1 MLVKLRLM
9 RMGRRHAPTYR
20 IVAIDS
26 RMRRDGRFL
35 EILGHYNPRTSG
47 DPEIVVKDDR
57 TAYWLGVGAQPS
69 ETVRSLLR
77 RSGMLGRMDQERRD
91 AYLREALERRS
102 IEEQRASDEPS
113 EGLEGSEGGEG
124 A

>member
-1 MLVKLRLM
+1 MVRLRLM

-35 EILGHYNPRTSG
+35 EIVGHYNPRTSG
-47 DPEIVVKDDR
+47 DPEIVIKEDR
-57 TAYWLGVGAQPS
+57 VLYWLGVGAQPS

-77 RSGMLGRMDQERRD
+77 RTGLLARLDQERRD
-91 AYLREALERRS
+91 AYLRQALERRS
-102 IEEQRASDEPS
+102 LEEDRSPARGEEEGPARA
-113 EGLEGSEGGEG
+113 
-124 A
+124 

>member
-1 MLVKLRLM
+1 MVKLRLM

-20 IVAIDS
+20 IVAIDA

-35 EILGHYNPRTSG
+35 EIVGHYNPRTKAE
-47 DPEIVVKDDR
+47 PEIVVKEDR
-57 TAYWLGVGAQPS
+57 VAYWLGVGAQPS

-77 RSGMLGRMDQERRD
+77 RCGMLNRMEQERRD

-102 IEEQRASDEPS
+102 LEEQHMPEDTSLDVN
-113 EGLEGSEGGEG
+113 GGQERE
-124 A
+124 